1 MMFLLAKA
9 IGIGLVLA
17 VPVGPIGLL
26 CLRRSLTLGMAAG
39 LATGL
44 GAATADAIYAGI
56 AAFAL
61 GAAAPHVTGSGWLAA
76 AGGLALIWLGA
87 RDLLTAP
94 AVAAASETTARRLGA
109 YAGAVLLTLA
119 NPATLLTFAAIILG
133 LGLVPD
139 MATTADGLV
148 FVAGV
153 FAGSALW
160 WVILS
165 TAGDRLG
172 NRLTPAALRWIT
184 RAAGVAFIGFGIF
197 AIARQ
202 LPFQS

>member
-1 MMFLLAKA
+1 MLLLAKA
-9 IGIGLVLA
+9 IGIGLLLA

-44 GAATADAIYAGI
+44 GAATADAAYAGI

-61 GAAAPHVTGSGWLAA
+61 GAAAPHVTGSGWLGA
-76 AGGLALIWLGA
+76 AGGLALIWLGM
-87 RDLLTAP
+87 RDLLTTQ
-94 AVAAASETTARRLGA
+94 AVSAASETTTRRLGV

-119 NPATLLTFAAIILG
+119 NPATILTFAAIILG

-139 MATTADGLV
+139 MTSTAEGLI
-148 FVAGV
+148 FIGGV

-172 NRLTPAALRWIT
+172 SRLTPATLGWIN
-184 RAAGVAFIGFGIF
+184 RAAGAAFIGFGIF

-202 LPFQS
+202 LPV

>member
-1 MMFLLAKA
+1 MFLLVKA
-9 IGIGLVLA
+9 IGIGLLLA

-44 GAATADAIYAGI
+44 GAATADAVYAGI

-61 GAAAPHVTGSGWLAA
+61 GAAAPHVTGSGWLGAV
-76 AGGLALIWLGA
+76 GGLALIWLGI

-94 AVAAASETTARRLGA
+94 PAAAGVETTTRRLGA

-119 NPATLLTFAAIILG
+119 NPATVLTFAAVILG

-139 MATTADGLV
+139 LTSTADGLI
-148 FVAGV
+148 FTAGV
-153 FAGSALW
+153 FAGSGLW

-165 TAGDRLG
+165 AAGGRLG
-172 NRLTPAALRWIT
+172 SRLTPAALRWIT
-184 RAAGVAFIGFGIF
+184 RAAGAAFIGFGIF

-202 LPFQS
+202 LPF

>member
-1 MMFLLAKA
+1 MKA
-9 IGIGLVLA
+9 IGIGLLLA

-39 LATGL
+39 LTTGL

-61 GAAAPHVTGSGWLAA
+61 GAAPPHVTGSGWLGA
-76 AGGLALIWLGA
+76 AGGLALIWLGM

-94 AVAAASETTARRLGA
+94 PPAAGGETTARRLGV

-119 NPATLLTFAAIILG
+119 NPATILTFAAIILG

-139 MATTADGLV
+139 LASTVDRLIFIV
-148 FVAGV
+148 GV
-153 FAGSALW
+153 FAGSGLW

-165 TAGDRLG
+165 ATGGGLG
-172 NRLTPAALRWIT
+172 NRLTPAALRRIT
-184 RAAGVAFIGFGIF
+184 RVAGAAFIAFGIF

-202 LPFQS
+202 LPF